1 MAKMDLAKVRATMV
15 NIMRSCVCGDVVD
28 KMNNYLFRYFVCLT
42 FCRPLP
48 PQSASM
54 RVVVDPNLA
63 PQAPPQK
70 RHAKKSIYFLKESNE
85 TKTAKLAQEGCWGD
99 ASWSLKRLAGIFQ
112 KCSNEAQVGPT
123 MVPPGGLFSQPRV
136 GLGSP
141 FGDRPGP
148 APNQHSQK
156 KRCFTEENLSFLLA
170 CQLSRAPRGI
180 PNA

>member
-1 MAKMDLAKVRATMV
+1 MV

-28 KMNNYLFRYFVCLT
+28 KMKNDFSVILFASLSVGPCPPKVLQYESWSTPIWHL
-42 FCRPLP
+42 RPHPKNDTPKKTSISLRKTMKKKLP
-48 PQSASM
+48 SWPRKGA
-54 RVVVDPNLA
+54 
-63 PQAPPQK
+63 
-70 RHAKKSIYFLKESNE
+70 
-85 TKTAKLAQEGCWGD
+85 WGD

>member
-70 RHAKKSIYFLKESNE
+70 RHAKKNIYFLKENNE
-85 TKTAKLAQEGCWGD
+85 KKTAKLAQEGCWGD

-136 GLGSP
+136 GLGTP

-156 KRCFTEENLSFLLA
+156 TRRFT
-170 CQLSRAPRGI
+170 
-180 PNA
+180 